1 MLPTLTQIQGWA
13 TTHLT
18 EAADNWSS
26 AASTWERAFT
36 NVHQAAQAP
45 GGTVANDR

>member
-1 MLPTLTQIQGWA
+1 VLPALTQIHGWDTA
-13 TTHLT
+13 HLT
-18 EAADNWSS
+18 EAADNWCS

-45 GGTVANDR
+45 GGTS